1 LLNNYVILLAY
12 LYKTSLGSRRRLG
25 IRENTVGLE
34 SSQGHLK
41 VKRVG
46 RRVFNA
52 CERGVV
58 GELNAADAEVVTSD
72 HRRPVTVVLDLD
84 LVLVTGQVQEFK

>member
-1 LLNNYVILLAY
+1 MLD
-12 LYKTSLGSRRRLG
+12 
-25 IRENTVGLE
+25 
-34 SSQGHLK
+34 
-41 VKRVG
+41 
-46 RRVFNA
+46 A

-84 LVLVTGQVQEFK
+84 LLVVIGQVQEFK